1 MERHIDARERNRRDA
16 TLQSDIATLRS
27 LLLLCSLKAVIDN
40 ILQHILNLLDAE
52 GFQEL
57 LRTQLI
63 SVAQYNIRKNLSCL
77 LEVNVFLLQVIENI
91 RDSLQRQK
99 VARRD
104 VL

>member
-1 MERHIDARERNRRDA
+1 MERHIDTREGNSRDA
-16 TLQSDIATLRS
+16 TLQSYIATLSS
-27 LLLLCSLKAVIDN
+27 LLLLRSLEAVVDD
-40 ILQHILNLLDAE
+40 ILQHAPNLLDAE

-77 LEVNVFLLQVIENI
+77 LEVNIFLLQVIENI